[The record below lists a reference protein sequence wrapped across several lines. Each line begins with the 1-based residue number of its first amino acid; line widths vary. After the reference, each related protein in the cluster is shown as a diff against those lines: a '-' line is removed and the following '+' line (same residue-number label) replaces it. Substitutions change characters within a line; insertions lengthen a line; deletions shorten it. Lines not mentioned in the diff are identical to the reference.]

1 MIFPKMHQHKNYSNM
16 RNIIY
21 FLTISIL
28 LVSCGGQKEQSVS
41 DLIASGDLET
51 LRAKKTEISA
61 QQKQLEANIK
71 TLDSVIATKS
81 GEEKLPLVTTIKAE
95 AQKFDHFLELQG
107 NVKTKQN
114 VLIYPEMPGTLQR
127 VYVKD
132 GQRVR
137 KGQLLATIDDG
148 GMGSQVSQLRTQA
161 ELAKTTF
168 ERQKRLW
175 DQKIGSEIQYLQA
188 KAQYEATEN
197 SVKQA
202 ESQLG
207 KSTIRAPF
215 SGIIDDVIK
224 DQGTVVSPGPGSEVF
239 RIVNLS
245 DMYIEVDVPETYVGS
260 ITSGKEATVYF
271 PVLGDTV
278 HTKIRQ
284 TGNFIN
290 PDNRAF
296 TVEIPVPNK
305 KGNVKPNLTAKVSL
319 NDYSSDKAIVIP
331 QSIISENAEGDQYVY
346 IAKKSGDENRASVHR
361 QIIATG
367 KTQGSVVEVLTGIS
381 DGDELIK
388 EGARSVKD
396 GQNVEILKNDTNE

>member
-1 MIFPKMHQHKNYSNM
+1 MK
-16 RNIIY
+16 NIIY
-21 FLTISIL
+21 LLTISIL
-28 LVSCGGQKEQSVS
+28 LASCGGNQSQSVEA
-41 DLIASGDLET
+41 LIAQGDLEAI
-51 LRAKKTEISA
+51 RAKKSEISE
-61 QQKQLEANIK
+61 QQRQLEANIK
-71 TLDSVIATKS
+71 MLDSVIATKS
-81 GEEKLPLVTTIKAE
+81 GDEKLPLVTTITTE
-95 AQKFDHFLELQG
+95 AQKFEHFLELQG
-107 NVKTKQN
+107 NVQTKQN
-114 VLIYPEMPGTLQR
+114 VLIYPEMAGTLQR

-132 GQRVR
+132 GDRVR

-148 GMGSQVSQLRTQA
+148 GMGSQLAQLKTQA
-161 ELAKTTF
+161 DLAKTTF

-175 DQKIGSEIQYLQA
+175 EQKIGSEIQYLQA
-188 KAQYEATEN
+188 KSQYEATE
-197 SVKQA
+197 SAVKQA
-202 ESQLG
+202 QSQLG

-245 DMYIEVDVPETYVGS
+245 DMYIEVDVPETYLGG
-260 ITSGKEATVYF
+260 IEKGKEAIVYF

-290 PDNRAF
+290 PNNRAF
-296 TVEIPVPNK
+296 TVEIPVPNE

-319 NDYSSDKAIVIP
+319 NDYSNEEAIVIP

-346 IAKKSGDENRASVHR
+346 IAQKTENENQAVANR
-361 QIIATG
+361 QIITTG
-367 KTQGSVVEVLTGIS
+367 KTQGSIVEVLSGIS
-381 DGDELIK
+381 SGDELIK

-396 GQNVEILKNDTNE
+396 GQKVEIKNAQNDE